1 MGVVSHINEDYLNRI
16 VDVAVIRESEVSSDR
31 TTGTN
36 GHCSALLG
44 FKCQAH
50 TLNLLLDVI
59 LEFLMMYLVF
69 GD

>member
-1 MGVVSHINEDYLNRI
+1 MVSKSNSHFHVYAFQDNLNWI
-16 VDVAVIRESEVSSDR
+16 IDVTVIRESELSSDR

-59 LEFLMMYLVF
+59 L
-69 GD
+69 